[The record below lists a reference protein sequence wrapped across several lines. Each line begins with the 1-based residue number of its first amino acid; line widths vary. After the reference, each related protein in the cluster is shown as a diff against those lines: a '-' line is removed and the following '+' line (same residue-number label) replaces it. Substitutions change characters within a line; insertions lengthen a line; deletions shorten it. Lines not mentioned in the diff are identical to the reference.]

1 MQYQNLDRA
10 ASINEREAQIR
21 ARIER
26 GLNNGRITQREA
38 RPLYRELGSIEA
50 TERAYKADGR
60 LSYREDAE
68 LNRRL
73 DRLADNVRIQLRDD
87 ERRYSYNR

>member
-1 MQYQNLDRA
+1 MND
-10 ASINEREAQIR
+10 
-21 ARIER
+21 
-26 GLNNGRITQREA
+26 GRITNREA
-38 RPLYRELGSIEA
+38 RILYRQLAAIEPK
-50 TERAYKADGR
+50 ERTFKSDGR